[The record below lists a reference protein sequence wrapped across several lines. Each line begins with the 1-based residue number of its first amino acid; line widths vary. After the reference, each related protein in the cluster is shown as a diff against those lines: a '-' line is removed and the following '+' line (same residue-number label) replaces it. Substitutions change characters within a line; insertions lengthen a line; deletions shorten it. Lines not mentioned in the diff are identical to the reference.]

1 MREIKASV
9 SGKGKGLWSRVCGRT
24 VPFHSPLTEHCH
36 QFNNGIRLRFAY
48 ISLVSSS
55 SMTKACMVKVITSNQ
70 SSRVLSPTIST
81 CSEDYLRAKERGRSV
96 SADPVG
102 SNPRYRQRELVSFT
116 KTVVIEDRAHH
127 IQNTKKTTEGGLLP

>member
-1 MREIKASV
+1 VSV
-9 SGKGKGLWSRVCGRT
+9 SGKGKGCGAGC
-24 VPFHSPLTEHCH
+24 VAALFPFTLAINCTLPRIINLIMK
-36 QFNNGIRLRFAY
+36 IRLRFAY
-48 ISLVSSS
+48 VSLVSSS

-70 SSRVLSPTIST
+70 SNRILSPTIST
-81 CSEDYLRAKERGRSV
+81 CSEDYLRAKYRGRIV

-127 IQNTKKTTEGGLLP
+127 IQNTNKTVEGG